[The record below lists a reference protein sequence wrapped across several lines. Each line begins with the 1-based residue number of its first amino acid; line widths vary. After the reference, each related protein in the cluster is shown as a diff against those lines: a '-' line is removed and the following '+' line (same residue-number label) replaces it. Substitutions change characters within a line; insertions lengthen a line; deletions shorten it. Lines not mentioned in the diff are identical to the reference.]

1 MRTTR
6 LMPPDSRTMSNMLN
20 MSDLTSRTG
29 SSELGWFGSNLLGTQ
44 STGALF
50 LAILR
55 SRTSHERLVDQFDL
69 TRRYARLGLQI
80 EKEDAYRKL
89 EDKTEISEDRKS
101 GIITISAADPNRQ
114 QAAALALANAYV
126 DRLNRL
132 IASLSTSA
140 AAGSA
145 NFLSSAWQK

>member
-44 STGALF
+44 TTGALF

-101 GIITISAADPNRQ
+101 GIITISAADPDRQ
-114 QAAALALANAYV
+114 QAAALANAYV